1 MVSKEKQQIKE
12 YDSSILQ
19 TESDSEQS
27 AVNTTIQYYEEHAEE
42 FAANTLGADM
52 ESIRSRFLAY
62 LSTGCRI
69 LDFGCGTGRDSKAFL
84 DLGYDVTAIDGSEAL
99 CQIARL
105 LTGLP
110 VRCLDFRDYTP
121 VEGEVYEGIWA
132 CASLLHLQK
141 TELLPVMKVLSQTLI
156 PGGAFYVSFKYGTFE
171 GERNGRHFTDFTI
184 EEFRE
189 FIKSIPELYVAE
201 YWVTGDVRPGRGDE
215 RWLNIVLQRTMIC
228 K

>member
-62 LSTGCRI
+62 LPTGCRI

-84 DLGYDVTAIDGSEAL
+84 DLGYDVAAIDGSEAL
-99 CQIARL
+99 CQIARS

-121 VEGEVYEGIWA
+121 EVGEVYEGIWA

-141 TELLPVMKVLSQTLI
+141 NELLPVMKVLSQSLI

-171 GERNGRHFTDFTI
+171 GERNGRHFTDFTL

-189 FIKSIPELYVAE
+189 FIKSIPELSVAE

>member
-1 MVSKEKQQIKE
+1 MISKEEQQING
-12 YDSSILQ
+12 YDNSFRQ
-19 TESDSEQS
+19 TESDSEKN
-27 AVNTTIQYYEEHAEE
+27 AADTTILYYEEHAEE
-42 FAANTLGADM
+42 FTTNTINADM
-52 ESIRSRFLAY
+52 TSIRSRFLTY
-62 LSTGCRI
+62 LPTGCRI

-99 CQIARL
+99 CGIAQS
-105 LTGLP
+105 LTGHT
-110 VRCLDFRDYTP
+110 VRCLDFRNYTP
-121 VEGEVYEGIWA
+121 EEGEVYEGIWA

-141 TELLPVMKVLSQTLI
+141 YELLPIMKVLSQALI

-189 FIKSIPELYVAE
+189 FIKSIPELSVAE
-201 YWVTGDVRPGRGDE
+201 YWITGDVRPGRGDE

>member
-1 MVSKEKQQIKE
+1 MISKEVQQIKE
-12 YDSSILQ
+12 CDNSIRQ
-19 TESDSEQS
+19 TESDSEKN
-27 AVNTTIQYYEEHAEE
+27 AVDTTIQYYEEHAEE

-62 LSTGCRI
+62 LPTGCRI

-110 VRCLDFRDYTP
+110 VWCLDFRDFTP
-121 VEGEVYEGIWA
+121 EEGEVYEGIWA

-141 TELLPVMKVLSQTLI
+141 DELLPVMKVLSQALT
-156 PGGAFYVSFKYGTFE
+156 PGGAFYTSFKYGAFE
-171 GERNGRHFTDFTI
+171 GERNGRHFTDFTPADFT
-184 EEFRE
+184 EFL
-189 FIKSIPELYVAE
+189 KSISEFSVAE

>member
-1 MVSKEKQQIKE
+1 MISKLEQQLKE
-12 YDSSILQ
+12 CDNSIRQ
-19 TESDSEQS
+19 TESDSEKN
-27 AVNTTIQYYEEHAEE
+27 AADTTILYYEEHAEE
-42 FAANTLGADM
+42 FTRNTLNADM
-52 ESIRSRFLAY
+52 ASIRSRFLAY
-62 LSTGCRI
+62 LPTGCRI

-84 DLGYDVTAIDGSEAL
+84 DLGHAVTAIDGSEAL
-99 CQIARL
+99 CQIARS

-110 VRCLDFRDYTP
+110 VRCLDFRGYKP
-121 VEGEVYEGIWA
+121 EEGEVYEGIWA

-141 TELLPVMKVLSQTLI
+141 NELLPVMNVLSQALI
-156 PGGAFYVSFKYGTFE
+156 PGGAFYVSFKHGTFE
-171 GERNGRHFTDFTI
+171 GERNGRHFTDFTL

-189 FIKSIPELYVAE
+189 FIKSIPELSVAE

>member
-1 MVSKEKQQIKE
+1 MISKLEQQLKE
-12 YDSSILQ
+12 CDNSIRQ
-19 TESDSEQS
+19 TESDSEKN
-27 AVNTTIQYYEEHAEE
+27 AVDTTIQYYEEHAEE

-62 LSTGCRI
+62 LPTGCRI

-110 VRCLDFRDYTP
+110 VRCLDFRDFTP
-121 VEGEVYEGIWA
+121 EEGEVYEGIWA

-141 TELLPVMKVLSQTLI
+141 DELLPVMKVLSQTLI

-189 FIKSIPELYVAE
+189 FIKSIPELSVAE
-201 YWVTGDVRPGRGDE
+201 YWITGDVRPGRGDE
-215 RWLNIVLQRTMIC
+215 RWLNIVLQRTIIC

>member
-1 MVSKEKQQIKE
+1 MNYIKE
-12 YDSSILQ
+12 LQ
-19 TESDSEQS
+19 KSENGS
-27 AVNTTIQYYEEHAEE
+27 NTHQADLASGQNSFDVTIQYYEEHAEE

-52 ESIRSRFLAY
+52 ASIRSRFLAY
-62 LSTGCRI
+62 LPTGCMI

-99 CQIARL
+99 CKIAQA
-105 LTGLP
+105 LTGLS
-110 VRCLDFRDYTP
+110 VRCLDFRRYTP
-121 VEGEVYEGIWA
+121 ANDEIYEGIWA

-141 TELLPVMKVLSQTLI
+141 GELLPVMKVLSQALK
-156 PGGAFYVSFKYGTFE
+156 PEGAFYVSFKYGTFE
-171 GERNGRHFTDFTI
+171 GERNGRHFTDFTL

-189 FIKSIPELYVAE
+189 FIKSIPELSVAE

>member
-42 FAANTLGADM
+42 FTTNTINADM
-52 ESIRSRFLAY
+52 ASIRSHFLSY
-62 LSTGCRI
+62 LPGGCRI

-84 DLGYDVTAIDGSEAL
+84 DFGYDVTAIDGSEAL
-99 CQIARL
+99 CRIARL

-110 VRCLDFRDYTP
+110 VRCLDFRNYTP
-121 VEGEVYEGIWA
+121 EEGEVYEGIWA

-141 TELLPVMKVLSQTLI
+141 TELLPVMKVLSQALR

-171 GERNGRHFTDFTI
+171 GERNGRHFTDFTL

-189 FIKSIPELYVAE
+189 FIKSIPELSVAE
-201 YWVTGDVRPGRGDE
+201 YWITGDVRPGRGDE

>member
-1 MVSKEKQQIKE
+1 MVSKEKH
-12 YDSSILQ
+12 DSSILQ

-62 LSTGCRI
+62 LPTGCRI

-110 VRCLDFRDYTP
+110 VRCLDFRNYTP
-121 VEGEVYEGIWA
+121 IEGEVYEGIWA

-141 TELLPVMKVLSQTLI
+141 NELLPVMKVLSKVLI
-156 PGGAFYVSFKYGTFE
+156 QGGAFYVSFKYGTFE
-171 GERNGRHFTDFTI
+171 GERNGRHFTDFTV

-201 YWVTGDVRPGRGDE
+201 YWITGDVRPGRGDE
-215 RWLNIVLQRTMIC
+215 RWLNIVLQRTMT
-228 K
+228 

>member
-1 MVSKEKQQIKE
+1 MNITNERQNSKNGSRIFHT
-12 YDSSILQ
+12 DLDI
-19 TESDSEQS
+19 EQS
-27 AVNTTIQYYEEHAEE
+27 AVNSTIQYYEEHAEE
-42 FAANTLGADM
+42 FTTNTINADM

-62 LSTGCRI
+62 LPTGCQI

-110 VRCLDFRDYTP
+110 VRCLDFRNYTP
-121 VEGEVYEGIWA
+121 IEGEVYEGIWA

-141 TELLPVMKVLSQTLI
+141 NELLPVMKVLSKVLI
-156 PGGAFYVSFKYGTFE
+156 QGGAFYVSFKYGNFE

-189 FIKSIPELYVAE
+189 FIKSIPELSIAE
-201 YWVTGDVRPGRGDE
+201 YWITGDVRPGRGDE
-215 RWLNIVLQRTMIC
+215 GWLNIVLQRTMIC

>member
-1 MVSKEKQQIKE
+1 MISKEEQQTKE
-12 YDSSILQ
+12 CDNSIRQ
-19 TESDSEQS
+19 TESVSEQN
-27 AVNTTIQYYEEHAEE
+27 AVDTTIQYYEEHAEE
-42 FAANTLGADM
+42 FTANTLGADM
-52 ESIRSRFLAY
+52 TSIRSRFLAY
-62 LSTGCRI
+62 LPTECRI

-84 DLGYDVTAIDGSEAL
+84 DLGYDVAAIDGSEAL
-99 CQIARL
+99 CQIARS

-110 VRCLDFRDYTP
+110 VQCLDFRNYSP
-121 VEGEVYEGIWA
+121 EEGEVYEGIWA

-141 TELLPVMKVLSQTLI
+141 TELLPVMKVLSQALR

-171 GERNGRHFTDFTI
+171 GKRNGRHFTDFTL

-189 FIKSIPELYVAE
+189 FIKSIPELSVAE

-215 RWLNIVLQRTMIC
+215 RWLNIVLQRTMTC

>member
-42 FAANTLGADM
+42 FAAHTLGADM

-62 LSTGCRI
+62 LPTGCQI

-110 VRCLDFRDYTP
+110 VWCLDFRDYTP
-121 VEGEVYEGIWA
+121 EEGEVYEGIWA

-156 PGGAFYVSFKYGTFE
+156 PGGAFYVSFKYGNFE
-171 GERNGRHFTDFTI
+171 GERNGRHFTDFTL

-189 FIKSIPELYVAE
+189 FLKSIPELSVAE

>member
-52 ESIRSRFLAY
+52 ASIRSRFLVY
-62 LSTGCRI
+62 LPKGCRI
-69 LDFGCGTGRDSKAFL
+69 LDFGCGTGRDSKAFQE
-84 DLGYDVTAIDGSEAL
+84 LGYDVTAIDGSEAL
-99 CQIARL
+99 CGIAQS

-110 VRCLDFRDYTP
+110 VRCLDFRDYTLE
-121 VEGEVYEGIWA
+121 EGEVYEGIWA
-132 CASLLHLQK
+132 CASLLHLK
-141 TELLPVMKVLSQTLI
+141 KDELLPVMKELSQALT
-156 PGGAFYVSFKYGTFE
+156 PGGAFYVSFKYGTYE
-171 GERNGRHFTDFTI
+171 GERNGRHFTDFTP
-184 EEFRE
+184 EDFSEFL
-189 FIKSIPELYVAE
+189 KNIPVLSVAE

>member
-19 TESDSEQS
+19 TEPDSEQS

-62 LSTGCRI
+62 LPIGCRI

-84 DLGYDVTAIDGSEAL
+84 DLGHAVTAIDGSEAL
-99 CQIARL
+99 CQIARS

-110 VRCLDFRDYTP
+110 VRCLDFRGYKP
-121 VEGEVYEGIWA
+121 EEGEVYEGIWA

-141 TELLPVMKVLSQTLI
+141 NELLPVMNVLSQALI

-171 GERNGRHFTDFTI
+171 GERNGRHFTDFTL

-189 FIKSIPELYVAE
+189 FIKSIPELSVAE

>member
-42 FAANTLGADM
+42 FTTNTINADM
-52 ESIRSRFLAY
+52 ASIGSRFLAY
-62 LSTGCRI
+62 LPTGCRI

-99 CQIARL
+99 CGIAQS

-121 VEGEVYEGIWA
+121 EEGEVYEGIWA
-132 CASLLHLQK
+132 CASLLHLKK
-141 TELLPVMKVLSQTLI
+141 TELLPVMKVLSQALI

-171 GERNGRHFTDFTI
+171 GERNGRHFTDFTL

-189 FIKSIPELYVAE
+189 FIKSIPELSVAE

-215 RWLNIVLQRTMIC
+215 RWLNIVLQRTMTC

>member
-19 TESDSEQS
+19 TKSDSEQS

-52 ESIRSRFLAY
+52 ASIRSRFLAY
-62 LSTGCRI
+62 LPTGCQI

-99 CQIARL
+99 CGIAQS

-121 VEGEVYEGIWA
+121 EEGEVYEGIWA

-141 TELLPVMKVLSQTLI
+141 TELLPVMKVLSQALR

-171 GERNGRHFTDFTI
+171 GERNGRHFTDFTL

-189 FIKSIPELYVAE
+189 FIKSIPELSVAE

>member
-1 MVSKEKQQIKE
+1 MSTYENGIPHAE
-12 YDSSILQ
+12 ISPEREAANS
-19 TESDSEQS
+19 
-27 AVNTTIQYYEEHAEE
+27 TIQYYEEHAEE
-42 FAANTLGADM
+42 FTTNTINADM
-52 ESIRSRFLAY
+52 ASIRSRFLVY
-62 LSTGCRI
+62 LPKGCRI
-69 LDFGCGTGRDSKAFL
+69 LDFGCGTGRDSKAFQE
-84 DLGYDVTAIDGSEAL
+84 LGYDVTAIDGSEAL
-99 CQIARL
+99 CGIAQS

-121 VEGEVYEGIWA
+121 EEGEVYEGIWA

-171 GERNGRHFTDFTI
+171 GERNGRHFTDFTV

>member
-1 MVSKEKQQIKE
+1 MS
-12 YDSSILQ
+12 
-19 TESDSEQS
+19 QS
-27 AVNTTIQYYEEHAEE
+27 NIMKNMPKSLPQ
-42 FAANTLGADM
+42 NTLGADM
-52 ESIRSRFLAY
+52 ASIRSRFLAY
-62 LSTGCRI
+62 LPTGCRI

-99 CQIARL
+99 CKIAQA
-105 LTGLP
+105 LTGLS
-110 VRCLDFRDYTP
+110 VRCLDFRRYTP
-121 VEGEVYEGIWA
+121 ANDEIYEGIWA

-141 TELLPVMKVLSQTLI
+141 GELLPVMKVLSQALI
-156 PGGAFYVSFKYGTFE
+156 PGGALYVSFKYGTFE
-171 GERNGRHFTDFTI
+171 GERNGRHFTDFTL

-189 FIKSIPELYVAE
+189 FIKSIPELSVAE

>member
-1 MVSKEKQQIKE
+1 MSLQSMV
-12 YDSSILQ
+12 
-19 TESDSEQS
+19 
-27 AVNTTIQYYEEHAEE
+27 
-42 FAANTLGADM
+42 
-52 ESIRSRFLAY
+52 
-62 LSTGCRI
+62 
-69 LDFGCGTGRDSKAFL
+69 L
-84 DLGYDVTAIDGSEAL
+84 DLGYDVAAIDGSEAL
-99 CQIARL
+99 CRIARL

-121 VEGEVYEGIWA
+121 EEGEVYEGIWA

-141 TELLPVMKVLSQTLI
+141 TELLPVMKVLSQALR

-171 GERNGRHFTDFTI
+171 GKRNGRHFTDFTL

-189 FIKSIPELYVAE
+189 FIKSIPELSVAE

>member
-19 TESDSEQS
+19 TEPDSEQS

-62 LSTGCRI
+62 LPIGCRI

-110 VRCLDFRDYTP
+110 VWCLDFRDYTP
-121 VEGEVYEGIWA
+121 EKGEAYEGIWA

-141 TELLPVMKVLSQTLI
+141 TELLPVMKVLSQALR

-171 GERNGRHFTDFTI
+171 GKRNGRHFTDFTL

-189 FIKSIPELYVAE
+189 FIKSIPELSVAE

>member
-1 MVSKEKQQIKE
+1 MIFNNERQKRENGCNTLYTDLDSARNAVDSTIK
-12 YDSSILQ
+12 
-19 TESDSEQS
+19 
-27 AVNTTIQYYEEHAEE
+27 YYEEHAEE
-42 FAANTLGADM
+42 FTMNTLNADM

-62 LSTGCRI
+62 LPTGCRV

-99 CQIARL
+99 CQIARS
-105 LTGLP
+105 LTGLS
-110 VRCLDFRDYTP
+110 VRCLDFRNYTP
-121 VEGEVYEGIWA
+121 AKGEVYEGIWA
-132 CASLLHLQK
+132 CASLLHLK
-141 TELLPVMKVLSQTLI
+141 KDELLPVMKVLSQALI

-171 GERNGRHFTDFTI
+171 GERNGRHFTDFTPVDFS
-184 EEFRE
+184 EFL
-189 FIKSIPELYVAE
+189 KNIPELSVAE

>member
-62 LSTGCRI
+62 LPTGCRI

-84 DLGYDVTAIDGSEAL
+84 DLGYDVAAIDGSEAL
-99 CQIARL
+99 CQIARS
-105 LTGLP
+105 LTGRP
-110 VRCLDFRDYTP
+110 VQCLDFRNYTP
-121 VEGEVYEGIWA
+121 EEGEVYEGIWA

-141 TELLPVMKVLSQTLI
+141 TELLPVMKVLSQALR

-171 GERNGRHFTDFTI
+171 GERNGRHFTDFTLG
-184 EEFRE
+184 EFRE
-189 FIKSIPELYVAE
+189 FIKSIPELSVAE

>member
-42 FAANTLGADM
+42 FTTNTINADM
-52 ESIRSRFLAY
+52 ASIRSHFLSY
-62 LSTGCRI
+62 LPGGCRI

-84 DLGYDVTAIDGSEAL
+84 DFGYDVTAIDGSEAL
-99 CQIARL
+99 CRIARL

-110 VRCLDFRDYTP
+110 VRCLDFRNYTP
-121 VEGEVYEGIWA
+121 EESEVYEGIWA

-141 TELLPVMKVLSQTLI
+141 TELLPVMKVLSQALI

-171 GERNGRHFTDFTI
+171 GERNGRHFTDFTL

-189 FIKSIPELYVAE
+189 FIKSIPELSVAE

>member
-1 MVSKEKQQIKE
+1 MISKLEQQLKE
-12 YDSSILQ
+12 CDNSIRQ
-19 TESDSEQS
+19 TESDSEEN
-27 AVNTTIQYYEEHAEE
+27 AVDTTIQYYEEHAEE
-42 FAANTLGADM
+42 FTRNTLNADM
-52 ESIRSRFLAY
+52 ASIRSRFLTY
-62 LSTGCRI
+62 ISTGCRI

-99 CQIARL
+99 CRIARS

-121 VEGEVYEGIWA
+121 EEGEVYEGIWA

-141 TELLPVMKVLSQTLI
+141 NELLRVMKVLSQALI

-171 GERNGRHFTDFTI
+171 GERNGRHFTDFTM

-189 FIKSIPELYVAE
+189 FIKSIPELSVAE
-201 YWVTGDVRPGRGDE
+201 YWITGDVRPGRGDE

>member
-1 MVSKEKQQIKE
+1 MNITNERQNSKNGSRIFHT
-12 YDSSILQ
+12 DLDI
-19 TESDSEQS
+19 EQS
-27 AVNTTIQYYEEHAEE
+27 AVNSTIQYYEEHAEE
-42 FAANTLGADM
+42 FTTNTINADM

-62 LSTGCRI
+62 LPIGCRI

-110 VRCLDFRDYTP
+110 VWRLDFRDYTP
-121 VEGEVYEGIWA
+121 EEGEVYDGIWA

-141 TELLPVMKVLSQTLI
+141 TELLPVMKVLSQALR

-171 GERNGRHFTDFTI
+171 GERNGRHFTDFTL

-189 FIKSIPELYVAE
+189 FIKSIPELSVAE
-201 YWVTGDVRPGRGDE
+201 YWITGDVRPGRGDE

>member
-62 LSTGCRI
+62 LPTGCRI

-110 VRCLDFRDYTP
+110 VRCLDFRNYTP
-121 VEGEVYEGIWA
+121 IEGEVYEGIWA

-141 TELLPVMKVLSQTLI
+141 NELLPVMKVLSKVLI
-156 PGGAFYVSFKYGTFE
+156 QGGAFYVSFKYGTFE
-171 GERNGRHFTDFTI
+171 GERNGRHFTDFTV

-201 YWVTGDVRPGRGDE
+201 YWITGDVRPGRGDE
-215 RWLNIVLQRTMIC
+215 RWLNIVLQRTMT
-228 K
+228 

>member
-1 MVSKEKQQIKE
+1 MISKEEQQING
-12 YDSSILQ
+12 YDNSIRQ
-19 TESDSEQS
+19 TESDSEKN
-27 AVNTTIQYYEEHAEE
+27 AVDTTIQYYEEHAEE
-42 FAANTLGADM
+42 FAANTLKADM

-99 CQIARL
+99 CRIARS

-110 VRCLDFRDYTP
+110 VRCLDFRGYKP
-121 VEGEVYEGIWA
+121 EEGEVYEGIWA

-141 TELLPVMKVLSQTLI
+141 NELLPVMNVLSQALI

-189 FIKSIPELYVAE
+189 FIKSIPELSIAE
-201 YWVTGDVRPGRGDE
+201 YWITGDVRPGRGDE

>member
-1 MVSKEKQQIKE
+1 MNSKEEQQING
-12 YDSSILQ
+12 YDNSIRK
-19 TESDSEQS
+19 TESDSGKN
-27 AVNTTIQYYEEHAEE
+27 AVDTTIQYYEEHAEE

-52 ESIRSRFLAY
+52 ASIRSRFLAY

-69 LDFGCGTGRDSKAFL
+69 LDFGCGTGRDAKAFL
-84 DLGYDVTAIDGSEAL
+84 DLGYEVTAIDGSEAL
-99 CQIARL
+99 CQIARS

-110 VRCLDFRDYTP
+110 VQCLDFRCFTP
-121 VEGEVYEGIWA
+121 VEGEGYEGVWA

-141 TELLPVMKVLSQTLI
+141 DELLPVMKVLSQALI

-171 GERNGRHFTDFTI
+171 GERNGRHFTDFTP
-184 EEFRE
+184 EDFSEFL
-189 FIKSIPELYVAE
+189 KSIPELSVAE